1 MLEIPYLHRCLF
13 PGKYRVSFIPRTG
26 RCALPCRESYNRSG
40 RVAVRAL
47 VRDDLDYMPPRI
59 LIADDNAI
67 FRKALRQL
75 LESADHWEILEA
87 KSGEEA
93 VEKSVE
99 ARPNLII
106 LDLAMPG
113 KDGFAAARDISASLP
128 STPILMCTMHMSPLV
143 EAEALKSGIRK
154 VLSKADSS
162 LLVPAI
168 RQLLNPEPPS
178 DRSAA
183 SNIIPP
189 PVVAPN
195 PALTAPLSPTTPS
208 EAASEPAPPAAPKN
222 VA

>member
-1 MLEIPYLHRCLF
+1 
-13 PGKYRVSFIPRTG
+13 
-26 RCALPCRESYNRSG
+26 
-40 RVAVRAL
+40 
-47 VRDDLDYMPPRI
+47 MPPRI

-75 LESADHWEILEA
+75 LEGADHWEIVEA

-93 VEKSVE
+93 VTKSVE
-99 ARPNLII
+99 TRPNVII

-128 STPILMCTMHMSPLV
+128 ETPILMCTMHMSPLV

-162 LLVPAI
+162 LLLPAI
-168 RQLLNPEPPS
+168 RQLLDPEPSS
-178 DRSAA
+178 DQSAA
-183 SNIIPP
+183 PETIPT
-189 PVVAPN
+189 PVVVPEPSLAAPV
-195 PALTAPLSPTTPS
+195 SPTAT
-208 EAASEPAPPAAPKN
+208 EAANQPVPPSLPKN